1 MKKIINTFILF
12 AVAHVALS
20 QQSRFIGLNQN
31 DPNYPAKGRFNAG
44 ILTTYSGKTPPPVL
58 FGNITYGISNKFSAG
73 IVGGTTG
80 NLSGLGIKLNAVLL
94 QRNSF
99 RMAFRMLSVYY
110 PERNGKYLF
119 DRKDLHV
126 MPWMLSMGVV
136 DTEWRTSKGIRWA
149 LGVGLL
155 ETHCIDGMKRW
166 FSNLGNSHPE
176 SEVREEGE
184 LPFEVFTSLQG
195 GVSIPVS
202 KRFTF
207 HPEVFTVL
215 HGGKLIK
222 SGEHRVG
229 FPIIATVSL
238 TYAF

>member
-1 MKKIINTFILF
+1 MKIINTFILC

-20 QQSRFIGLNQN
+20 QQGRITGQNLN

-58 FGNITYGISNKFSAG
+58 FGNITYGISNKFSVG
-73 IVGGTTG
+73 VIGGTTG
-80 NLSGLGIKLNAVLL
+80 NLAGLGIKLNAVLL
-94 QRNSF
+94 QKNSF
-99 RMAFRMLSVYY
+99 RMAFRMFSVYY
-110 PERNGKYLF
+110 PERNGKFLF
-119 DRKDLHV
+119 DRNDLHV
-126 MPWMLSMGVV
+126 MPWMLSMGVI
-136 DTEWRTSKGIRWA
+136 DTEWRSKKGIRWA
-149 LGVGLL
+149 LGVGML
-155 ETHCIDGMKRW
+155 ETHCIDGMMR
-166 FSNLGNSHPE
+166 LL
-176 SEVREEGE
+176 RGE
-184 LPFEVFTSLQG
+184 PKDEDDLSFEAFTSLQG

-202 KRFTF
+202 KKLTF

-215 HGGKLIK
+215 KGGKLIK